1 MAFRISYTEAE
12 IRNEVI
18 YSAVLFMNGQRV
30 SFFENSIGRDLDKA
44 VKKLIRDWE
53 ASNSIFCYTQWDK
66 VEIYSSSRHMLTLTY
81 GQRFETINEL
91 F

>member
-30 SFFENSIGRDLDKA
+30 SFLQNSIGRDLGKA

-53 ASNSIFCYTQWDK
+53 KSNNILCGSPWDK
-66 VEIYSSSRHMLTLTY
+66 VEIYSSNRHVLTLTY
-81 GQRFETINEL
+81 GQRFKNIDEL